1 MTQVA
6 DSNPRY
12 AVPEN
17 VSEEAKAILGQPVDM
32 GFLDRPAPSSA
43 EAWEAQ
49 IAESTAPFEPMIRE
63 MVERAPIS
71 VSKSTIGGVTVREVV
86 PENDVKEGR
95 VLLNVH
101 GGGFTMFGGDLSV
114 MEAVGPAS
122 AGYRVLA
129 VDYRM
134 LPHHPFPAAVDDGL
148 AVYRKLLDDH
158 APEQIAVFGAS
169 AGGAL
174 AASLILAAR
183 EEGLPLPA
191 AAVMHTPWC
200 DLARIGDSYET
211 NEGVDPTMPSYEL
224 VRHAAHAYAGEHPL
238 DHPLVSPVY
247 ADFSKGFP
255 PSLLSTGT
263 RDLLLSCTIRLHR
276 ALRAAGVPADLHVY
290 DAMWHGFAGMV
301 PTEGKDL
308 ARETMLFLD
317 RHLAG

>member
-1 MTQVA
+1 MPE
-6 DSNPRY
+6 SRSRY

-17 VSEEAKAILGQPVDM
+17 VSEAAKTILSQPVDM
-32 GFLDRPAPSSA
+32 SFQDRPSPSSA
-43 EAWEAQ
+43 DAWEAQ
-49 IAESTAPFEPMIRE
+49 IAESNAPFEPMIRE
-63 MVERAPIS
+63 MVDCAPVS
-71 VSKSTIGGVTVREVV
+71 VSKSAISGVTVREVL
-86 PENDVKEGR
+86 PKNDLKEDR

-122 AGYRVLA
+122 AGYRVVA

-148 AVYRKLLDDH
+148 AVYRKLLDDYG
-158 APEQIAVFGAS
+158 PERIAVFGTS

-174 AASLILAAR
+174 TASLILAAR
-183 EEGLPLPA
+183 DEGLPLPA

-200 DLARIGDSYET
+200 DLARIGDSYAT
-211 NEGVDPTMPSYEL
+211 NEGVDPAMPSYEL
-224 VRHAAHAYAGEHPL
+224 VRDAANAYAGEQPL
-238 DHPLVSPVY
+238 DHPLISPVY

-263 RDLLLSCTIRLHR
+263 RDLLLSCTVRLHR

-301 PTEGKDL
+301 PKEGRDL
-308 ARETMLFLD
+308 ERETLEFLD